1 MLKCYPL
8 EQASGLPGYGMENM
22 SASVP
27 ILCWVGI
34 CLTKTG
40 HVLGFLSCPRVP
52 ERQSCPERKIEPG
65 KQDRGYGGL
74 EAGGGVGEAALGA
87 TRAVFGTKGQ
97 RVGSVRLVVMPQALS
112 CLLALPGLWN
122 NVREEPIRLT
132 F

>member
-1 MLKCYPL
+1 M
-8 EQASGLPGYGMENM
+8 SGEEDR
-22 SASVP
+22 
-27 ILCWVGI
+27 
-34 CLTKTG
+34 TRQTR
-40 HVLGFLSCPRVP
+40 PRV
-52 ERQSCPERKIEPG
+52 
-65 KQDRGYGGL
+65 RGSRGGG
-74 EAGGGVGEAALGA
+74 GGGVGEAALGA

>member
-8 EQASGLPGYGMENM
+8 ELASGLPGYGMENM

-27 ILCWVGI
+27 ILCRVGI

-65 KQDRGYGGL
+65 KRDRGYGGL
-74 EAGGGVGEAALGA
+74 EAGWGAWGGS
-87 TRAVFGTKGQ
+87 TRCHMGCVWGKRPEGGQ
-97 RVGSVRLVVMPQALS
+97 RPSCGHATGTELSPGPVG
-112 CLLALPGLWN
+112 
-122 NVREEPIRLT
+122 EEPIRLT